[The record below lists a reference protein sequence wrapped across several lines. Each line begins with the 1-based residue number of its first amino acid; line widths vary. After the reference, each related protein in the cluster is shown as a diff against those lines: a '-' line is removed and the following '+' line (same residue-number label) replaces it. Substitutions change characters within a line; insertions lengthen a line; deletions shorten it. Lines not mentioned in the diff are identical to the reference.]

1 MTTKGPL
8 IILAIN
14 HSPTPPTA
22 RAREMSTDALRST
35 LIMWRSALS
44 RWGHHR
50 GAGAAEFRG
59 TARLQAGRCKRELKR
74 REKEQEEDRESDDQ
88 PR

>member
-1 MTTKGPL
+1 MATKGPI

-22 RAREMSTDALRST
+22 HAREMSTDDLRSA

-44 RWGHHR
+44 RWGR
-50 GAGAAEFRG
+50 GRDAGAAEFRG
-59 TARLQAGRCKRELKR
+59 TARLQAGRIKRELKR
-74 REKEQEEDRESDDQ
+74 RTREEQE
-88 PR
+88 